1 MVAYAKPSSSWQAL
15 TGQKATTRPQKGIA
29 QLVREA
35 TDGGRAI
42 IEVLA
47 GIALDDG
54 AAARDRIS
62 ASQVLLDR
70 GFGRAVETT
79 LTLSADASGS
89 EALSALADAELERLA
104 ATLGPGPVV
113 PVSPAGLPASR
124 AVGAA
129 AAALVASELL
139 PEPPPEAL
147 DPLAPPLDSVAQGNG
162 NATPAPVNPLPPPAP
177 VRPRRRIVVP
187 PPRVERPVA
196 QNAGDGQAELAEGPG
211 PEAPGGGGCNPPPP
225 PRAGTEPL

>member
-1 MVAYAKPSSSWQAL
+1 MVAYAKPSSSWHAL

-47 GIALDDG
+47 AIALDDA

-104 ATLGPGPVV
+104 ATLGPSPVL
-113 PVSPAGLPASR
+113 PVSAAGAPASR

-129 AAALVASELL
+129 SAALVQSLEL

-147 DPLAPPLDSVAQGNG
+147 DPLRPASESVSSPDGAE
-162 NATPAPVNPLPPPAP
+162 TPAPVQALPPPVP

-187 PPRVERPVA
+187 APSVRRTVSSDAVGLALDEKK
-196 QNAGDGQAELAEGPG
+196 GTDAEGRG
-211 PEAPGGGGCNPPPP
+211 EGG
-225 PRAGTEPL
+225 